1 MFSVEPRHN
10 PLLSINPNPPT
21 NAHYISLLHRMK
33 DLLDYAGFNTSSQNP
48 VLYIQAMELY
58 KHNYITFAQMNHTI
72 AFDFA
77 LLTTPELAEVHLD
90 IVANRFQPPRL
101 LEEQDFF

>member
-1 MFSVEPRHN
+1 MFSVEPKHN

-33 DLLDYAGFNTSSQNP
+33 DLLDRAGFNTSSQNA

-72 AFDFA
+72 ASDFA
-77 LLTTPELAEVHLD
+77 LLTTPRFREKGAGGGGSELMGWGG
-90 IVANRFQPPRL
+90 
-101 LEEQDFF
+101 